1 MKLPLVLLSCL
12 TVLFYTVSYS
22 SPAIGATPS
31 QVEQSIL
38 EVIQNKET
46 RLISVRAKDVSLK
59 NVMQKISQVTGLIVK
74 SSSRGILDEQ
84 VQIDLKGL
92 TLKQTIDR
100 LLYGVNS
107 VFFYSSEPAT
117 GKKTTPELVKIM
129 LISRKE
135 SLPSGTIANHETE
148 QGKTRQARAYLSG
161 KSKLKS
167 ILLTRLGRAILGNN
181 PSVTK
186 RIIQQLLETG
196 TEEEVKEAITALGDI
211 VLDPSL
217 YNQASNGHVFY
228 EALEAFKK
236 LDPQGG
242 SAYLDNLL
250 QAGGEPWIQ
259 SLAIQGLGEIG
270 QSSSTA
276 SLISAFASSDP
287 LIQNAAINSL
297 AKIGDSQG
305 IQQLLQ
311 ATKSGDPAL
320 QQTIVSALAFSGN
333 ANSSSA
339 LSLAIAE
346 NQIPATAVSAD
357 ITEQLAQSNEP
368 E

>member
-1 MKLPLVLLSCL
+1 MKFKWILPSCIA
-12 TVLFYTVSYS
+12 VLFFAATFS
-22 SPAIGATPS
+22 SAVEGATS
-31 QVEQSIL
+31 LQAEQGTL
-38 EVIQNKET
+38 EVLQDKNSN
-46 RLISVRAKDVSLK
+46 LISVHAKDVTLD
-59 NVMQKISQVTGLIVK
+59 NVMTRIAEVTGLVVK
-74 SSSRGILDEQ
+74 TSNRGILDEQ
-84 VQIDLKGL
+84 VQINLSNL

-117 GKKTTPELVKIM
+117 GKETTPELVKIM
-129 LISRKE
+129 LLSRKE
-135 SLPSGTIANHETE
+135 SLPSGTIANHDAR
-148 QGKTRQARAYLSG
+148 QGKTKQARAYRSG
-161 KSKLKS
+161 KSTLKS

-181 PSVTK
+181 PSATK

-196 TEEEVKEAITALGDI
+196 TEEEIKEAIAALGDI
-211 VLDPSL
+211 MLDPSL

-242 SAYLDNLL
+242 ASYLANLL
-250 QAGGEPWIQ
+250 QAGGEPWVQ
-259 SLAIQGLGEIG
+259 ALAIQGLGEIG

-276 SLISAFASSDP
+276 SLMSAFTSNDP

-311 ATKSGDPAL
+311 ATKSSDPAL

-339 LSLAIAE
+339 LSLAITE
-346 NQIPATAVSAD
+346 NQIPAAAVSED
-357 ITEQLAQSNEP
+357 VIEQLAQSNEP